1 VKRRELMLL
10 LGGATLA
17 WATAARAQ
25 QQVKRIAILMAVA
38 ESDPDVRA
46 GLQAFSEQL
55 RSLGWVEGQNLVI
68 EYRWGD
74 AKAERIAGFARDLV
88 QLSPDVL
95 VAHSTPPTAALSRET
110 RSIPIV
116 FLTVTD
122 LVGQG
127 LVASLARPGGNVTGF
142 SVFEASLG
150 AKWLQLLSEIAPG
163 IRRAYI
169 VFNPVTA
176 PYYNLYLRVVAEHA
190 AEFTIEP
197 IPVQVHDE
205 AELAQAIVSA
215 GSQSDTGLFV
225 LPDSSNIVHRG
236 LIIRLAA
243 QYRLPAIYYFRY
255 FAKDGGL
262 ISYGP
267 DELDLF
273 RRAAGYVDR
282 ILKGTQPSS
291 LPVQVPTKWEMAI
304 NLKTAKALG
313 LTVPQALLALAD
325 EVIE

>member
-1 VKRRELMLL
+1 MRRRVVLAA
-10 LGGATLA
+10 LGAAITGAA
-17 WATAARAQ
+17 PAIAVAQ
-25 QQVKRIAILMAVA
+25 KPKRIAVLMAVA
-38 ESDPDVRA
+38 ETDPDVRA
-46 GLQAFSEQL
+46 GLKVFSEQL
-55 RSLGWVEGQNLVI
+55 RSLGWGEGQNLLI

-74 AKAERIAGFARDLV
+74 AKPERICDFARDLV

-122 LVGQG
+122 PVGQG
-127 LVASLARPGGNVTGF
+127 LVASLAHPGGNVTGF
-142 SVFEASLG
+142 SVFEAPLG

-163 IRRAYI
+163 IRRAHI

-176 PYYNLYLRVVAEHA
+176 PYYNLYLRVIEEHA

-197 IPVQVHDE
+197 IPVQVRDE

-215 GSQSDTGLFV
+215 GSQSGVGLFV
-225 LPDSSNIVHRG
+225 LPDSANVVHRD

-243 QYRLPAIYYFRY
+243 QYRCCPPSI
-255 FAKDGGL
+255 
-262 ISYGP
+262 IS
-267 DELDLF
+267 DISQ
-273 RRAAGYVDR
+273 RMAASSATAPMNSTCFGASQDTW
-282 ILKGTQPSS
+282 IASSGAPSP
-291 LPVQVPTKWEMAI
+291 PVCRLI
-304 NLKTAKALG
+304 NLKTARALG
-313 LTVPQALLALAD
+313 LAVPQSLLARAD

>member
-150 AKWLQLLSEIAPG
+150 AKWLQLLSEIAPD

-176 PYYNLYLRVVAEHA
+176 PYYNLYLRVIAEHA

-205 AELAQAIVSA
+205 SELAQAIVSA
-215 GSQSDTGLFV
+215 GSQSDAGLFV

-273 RRAAGYVDR
+273 RRTAGYVDR
-282 ILKGTQPSS
+282 ILKGAQPSS
-291 LPVQVPTKWEMAI
+291 LPVQVPSKWEMAV
-304 NLKTAKALG
+304 NLKTATALG
-313 LTVPQALLALAD
+313 LTVPQSILVRAD

>member
-1 VKRRELMLL
+1 M
-10 LGGATLA
+10 
-17 WATAARAQ
+17 
-25 QQVKRIAILMAVA
+25 
-38 ESDPDVRA
+38 
-46 GLQAFSEQL
+46 
-55 RSLGWVEGQNLVI
+55 
-68 EYRWGD
+68 
-74 AKAERIAGFARDLV
+74 
-88 QLSPDVL
+88 
-95 VAHSTPPTAALSRET
+95 
-110 RSIPIV
+110 

-122 LVGQG
+122 PVGQG

-142 SVFEASLG
+142 SVFEASLR

-176 PYYNLYLRVVAEHA
+176 PYYNLYLRVIGEHA

-215 GSQSDTGLFV
+215 GSQSDVGLFV

-236 LIIRLAA
+236 LIIQLAA

-273 RRAAGYVDR
+273 RRAA
-282 ILKGTQPSS
+282 
-291 LPVQVPTKWEMAI
+291 
-304 NLKTAKALG
+304 
-313 LTVPQALLALAD
+313 
-325 EVIE
+325 